1 MQVWFPRLY
10 LSWLITIKKIKVY
23 HPWAK
28 GIIRR
33 ARSKT
38 YTRYWLGLSFECEA
52 GFCRVQ
58 SCPKALAWACQR
70 RRGCDK
76 IFVRE
81 GPRTWRLVSE
91 NLATDYRSHL
101 NHWMLERGYIW
112 STRLGQEGG
121 DERSRASI
129 VPGMCMVAT
138 CLTLFVWLWFV
149 VNNRKFLVR
158 IVFFSHTNQPTILL
172 YKPVT
177 IRTGQSN
184 RPLVHTHWWTKG
196 TGWRLRWAS
205 SRASLRLPLS
215 SVDRDQHVRAR
226 FRSHIP
232 ATK

>member
-1 MQVWFPRLY
+1 MQVWCPRLY
-10 LSWLITIKKIKVY
+10 LSSLTTSSKKIKAY

-28 GIIRR
+28 GNNTPCQKQNNSRV
-33 ARSKT
+33 
-38 YTRYWLGLSFECEA
+38 LGLSFECPTE
-52 GFCRVQ
+52 FCCVQ
-58 SCPKALAWACQR
+58 SCPKVRGSTFRHQ
-70 RRGCDK
+70 RGCDK
-76 IFVRE
+76 IFVGE

-138 CLTLFVWLWFV
+138 CL
-149 VNNRKFLVR
+149 
-158 IVFFSHTNQPTILL
+158 
-172 YKPVT
+172 
-177 IRTGQSN
+177 
-184 RPLVHTHWWTKG
+184 VHTHWWTKG